1 MPAIAVRMSPCRGE
15 TTCASVPAGLCVRT
29 PASCC
34 MRAQG
39 PGTAHQFRHQTR
51 HQSGQQCCR
60 TACGAA
66 DTGCACTCA
75 GAAGPL
81 RLGPCSYTPSRAL
94 LQGASTAPCAQPE
107 PCSAVRT
114 YCCSRTIYQVLPARS
129 SACMCPAASSSA
141 TSCLAL
147 ASEMARPLATS
158 CAVDGWQRTS
168 SSTSVAVQDAS

>member
-1 MPAIAVRMSPCRGE
+1 MCLEA
-15 TTCASVPAGLCVRT
+15 CASGRRPHAAWVHRALALGISSDTSSGQERCSPAGQPAGL
-29 PASCC
+29 PD
-34 MRAQG
+34 
-39 PGTAHQFRHQTR
+39 
-51 HQSGQQCCR
+51 
-60 TACGAA
+60 GAA

-168 SSTSVAVQDAS
+168 SSTSVAVQETS